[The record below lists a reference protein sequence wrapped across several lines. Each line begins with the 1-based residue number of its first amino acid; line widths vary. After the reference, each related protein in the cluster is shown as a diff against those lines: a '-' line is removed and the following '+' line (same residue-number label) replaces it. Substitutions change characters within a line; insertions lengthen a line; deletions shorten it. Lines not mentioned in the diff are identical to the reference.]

1 VGSASGPFFVRAL
14 FLELKTTVG
23 IRRDEPG
30 GICTRQVALLIL
42 SADMPVATA
51 RRCRG
56 AGRWQQAN

>member
-30 GICTRQVALLIL
+30 GICTRQVALADLVGRYAGRNG
-42 SADMPVATA
+42 SALPRRWATA
-51 RRCRG
+51 VG
-56 AGRWQQAN
+56 